1 MATVSN
7 STSRIMNV
15 KLLSLII
22 IQVESSAAI
31 DVFIGPR
38 LLLVQGRCNAQSRQD
53 QEVSPF
59 QTTKDNCHQT

>member
-31 DVFIGPR
+31 DVFIG
-38 LLLVQGRCNAQSRQD
+38 
-53 QEVSPF
+53 
-59 QTTKDNCHQT
+59 HQTLIGPGSLQRSIKARSRSKSFSDYKG